1 MTIAY
6 VLINSDFGQE
16 KEIMKQLEQKDFVE
30 SFHEVYGIY
39 DIVGKIEGKTQDEV
53 KAYIT
58 DDIREME
65 YVRST
70 LTLFVI

>member
-6 VLINSDFGQE
+6 VLINSELGQE
-16 KEIMKQLEQKDFVE
+16 KEIMEQLGQKDFVE
-30 SFHEVYGIY
+30 SFHEVYGVY
-39 DIVGKIEGKTQDEV
+39 DIVSKIEGKTQEEV

-58 DDIREME
+58 NDIRNME

-70 LTLFVI
+70 LTLLVI